1 VQERGDVTSTLRY
14 GYYLNRQ
21 PDGPIDDKIS
31 AYREEEYRM
40 VSKVFALV
48 TDTRCTPDSLKRI
61 EQFSYPAIS
70 GVDVVFGDVLPDV
83 FQIQVGSSLRT

>member
-1 VQERGDVTSTLRY
+1 MQERGDVTSTLRY
-14 GYYLNRQ
+14 GHDLNRQ

-48 TDTRCTPDSLKRI
+48 TDTR
-61 EQFSYPAIS
+61 
-70 GVDVVFGDVLPDV
+70 
-83 FQIQVGSSLRT
+83 